1 VEIDIVA
8 LVIFTAFTLIGLV
21 HGSVVQGTKLLALAM
36 VLLVGIPGAA
46 AIARYLH
53 ESKGTHETIALVG
66 SLAVI
71 NGALYVGGYLAG
83 VLLRRKLYPEGQ
95 HGNLNRFLGGVFG
108 MAEGA
113 AFAYMGLAVV
123 SVFPG
128 AMIDIGGRP
137 LSQARRE
144 SKIYSELYVASAMP
158 KMPLAARLQAVE
170 RVSTLTD
177 DIQQL
182 ETEIAKAQAATG
194 EADPTAVERAEPEAL
209 KALIG
214 TLEEEVPEVAAI
226 TEDEEVRGR
235 VTGLL
240 RRGKVFSM
248 MKIPEVRTLLEDE
261 ATQEKILAVLSRER
275 DLKRK
280 VLDEAR
286 KAKRPGTMR

>member
-1 VEIDIVA
+1 MEIDIVA
-8 LVIFTAFTLIGLV
+8 LVIFAAFTLIGLV

-36 VLLVGIPGAA
+36 VLFVGIPGAA

-53 ESKGTHETIALVG
+53 ESRGTHETIALVG
-66 SLAVI
+66 TLAVV
-71 NGALYVGGYLAG
+71 NGLLYVGGYLGG
-83 VLLRRKLYPEGQ
+83 VLLRRKLFPEGQ
-95 HGNLNRFLGGVFG
+95 HGNVHRFMGGVFG

-113 AFAYMGLAVV
+113 VFAYIMLALV
-123 SVFPG
+123 SAFPG
-128 AMIDIGGRP
+128 TLVNLGDRP

-144 SKIYSELYVASAMP
+144 SKIYSTLYVASAMP
-158 KMPLAARLQAVE
+158 KVPFAARLQAVE
-170 RVSTLTD
+170 RVSTLTE

-182 ETEIAKAQAATG
+182 ETEIAKARAAAG
-194 EADPTAVERAEPEAL
+194 EAEAGDVDRAEPEAL

-226 TEDEEVRGR
+226 TNDEEVRGR

-248 MKIPEVRTLLEDE
+248 LKIPEVKTLLEDE
-261 ATQEKILAVLSRER
+261 ATQEKILAVLARER

-280 VLDEAR
+280 VLEEAR